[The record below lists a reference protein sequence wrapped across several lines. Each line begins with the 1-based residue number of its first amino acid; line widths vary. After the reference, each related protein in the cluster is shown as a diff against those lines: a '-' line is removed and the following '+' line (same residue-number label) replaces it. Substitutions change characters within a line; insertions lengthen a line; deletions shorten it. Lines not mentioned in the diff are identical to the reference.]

1 LQDLRLFDICKI
13 MLCKTSTLVV
23 LLIGVCAVD
32 GYRRKRQEVKKHEQ
46 GVDTEG
52 VPYEVTNAI
61 RQAKGLA
68 KQALQEAEARENE
81 MNARKA
87 TAEQTAAQKAK
98 AESEANAAAKEAAAR
113 TKEASDQAKVKAAAA
128 QAALESKGDWNDATN
143 AHQQAQDNLEAAT
156 AAYNDMKEQVQ
167 AEIRRLNQELAQKEQ
182 EMLAAQGAE
191 KQADQ
196 KASEGAIA
204 YKAAQDHEDAQVK
217 ALTEA
222 LQTLK
227 QANKVSSEKAASAK
241 VAARESEAAQS
252 ALNDAVAAVAA
263 AKAVVKEKRDIKS
276 KLWDLY
282 DRVEEFYDAS
292 SKLTRVMRRSD
303 EECSDSPDQCLISDG
318 PGGGR
323 RELQVV
329 LESYNS
335 MVLAFDKIK
344 QLYIDVYAEIAVAG
358 IEIET
363 NAMGQVHLSC
373 DPYRELEEAGD
384 AAAFN
389 AKCGDGLWPA
399 LGLTK
404 NRFF

>member
-1 LQDLRLFDICKI
+1 
-13 MLCKTSTLVV
+13 M
-23 LLIGVCAVD
+23 G
-32 GYRRKRQEVKKHEQ
+32 
-46 GVDTEG
+46 
-52 VPYEVTNAI
+52 
-61 RQAKGLA
+61 
-68 KQALQEAEARENE
+68 
-81 MNARKA
+81 
-87 TAEQTAAQKAK
+87 
-98 AESEANAAAKEAAAR
+98 ESNAAAKEAAAR

-204 YKAAQDHEDAQVK
+204 YKAAQDHEDEQVK

-303 EECSDSPDQCLISDG
+303 EECSDSPDKCLISDG

-323 RELQVV
+323 REL
-329 LESYNS
+329 
-335 MVLAFDKIK
+335 
-344 QLYIDVYAEIAVAG
+344 
-358 IEIET
+358 
-363 NAMGQVHLSC
+363 
-373 DPYRELEEAGD
+373 
-384 AAAFN
+384 
-389 AKCGDGLWPA
+389 
-399 LGLTK
+399 
-404 NRFF
+404 

>member
-1 LQDLRLFDICKI
+1 
-13 MLCKTSTLVV
+13 M
-23 LLIGVCAVD
+23 G
-32 GYRRKRQEVKKHEQ
+32 
-46 GVDTEG
+46 DTGG

-61 RQAKGLA
+61 RKAKGLA

-87 TAEQTAAQKAK
+87 TAEQTAAQKAQ
-98 AESEANAAAKEAAAR
+98 AEKESNAAAKEAAAR

-128 QAALESKGDWNDATN
+128 QAALESKGDWNDATK

-204 YKAAQDHEDAQVK
+204 YKAAQDHEDEQVK

-227 QANKVSSEKAASAK
+227 Q
-241 VAARESEAAQS
+241 
-252 ALNDAVAAVAA
+252 

-363 NAMGQVHLSC
+363 KAMGQVHLSC

>member
-1 LQDLRLFDICKI
+1 MD
-13 MLCKTSTLVV
+13 S
-23 LLIGVCAVD
+23 
-32 GYRRKRQEVKKHEQ
+32 
-46 GVDTEG
+46 EG

-61 RQAKGLA
+61 RKAKGLA
-68 KQALQEAEARENE
+68 KQALADAEARENE

-87 TAEQTAAQKAK
+87 TAEQTAAQKAQ
-98 AESEANAAAKEAAAR
+98 AEKESAAAAKDAAAR
-113 TKEASDQAKVKAAAA
+113 TKEASDQAKAKAEAAAA
-128 QAALESKGDWNDATN
+128 ALASKGEWNDAVK

-167 AEIRRLNQELAQKEQ
+167 AEIRQLNKMLADKEQ
-182 EMLAAQGAE
+182 EMMAASSAE

-196 KASEGAIA
+196 TASEGRIA
-204 YKAAQDHEDAQVK
+204 YDAAQDHEDAQVK

-222 LQTLK
+222 LATVK

-241 VAARESEAAQS
+241 IAAREAEAAQS
-252 ALNDAVAAVAA
+252 AFDDAVAAVAA
-263 AKAVVKEKRDIKS
+263 AQQVVKEKRDVKS

-292 SKLTRVMRRSD
+292 SKLTKVMRRSED
-303 EECSDSPDQCLISDG
+303 ECSDSPDKCLISDG

-323 RELQVV
+323 RELKAV
-329 LESYNS
+329 LESYNT

-344 QLYIDVYAEIAVAG
+344 QLYIDIYAEIAVAG

-363 NAMGQVHLSC
+363 NAMAQVHLSC

-384 AAAFN
+384 SAAFN